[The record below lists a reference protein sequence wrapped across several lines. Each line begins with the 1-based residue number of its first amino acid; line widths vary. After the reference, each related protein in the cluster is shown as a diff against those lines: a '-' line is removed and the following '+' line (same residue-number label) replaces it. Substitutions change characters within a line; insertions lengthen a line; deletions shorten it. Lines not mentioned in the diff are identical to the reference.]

1 LSGSGKTVNL
11 IYQLNKIVK
20 VFILSKPDRSLITDI
35 TLPPSKSI
43 SNRLLIIRALSPGP
57 FRIENLSDSDDTRVL
72 EKALSEK
79 QNTVDIGHAGTSMR
93 FLTGYYSII
102 PGERVLTGSERM
114 KRRPV
119 GELVRTLSAM
129 GADIQYIQKEGYPP
143 VRIRGKKLEGGRIT
157 INSSISS
164 QFISSLLMIAP
175 CLSHGLELNLEGDTV
190 SPAYI
195 SLTLK
200 LMQTFGI
207 RYEWKGSVISI
218 PPQVY
223 KPTDCIVEGDWSS
236 ASYWYE
242 MASLAEKAELI
253 VRGLSQSGLQ
263 GDSVLASL
271 CKDFGVI
278 TEYFDSGVR
287 LTNER
292 INISRFDYNFID
304 HPDLVQ
310 TFGVLCA
317 LKGIPFRFDGTV
329 TLRVKET
336 DRIQALKE
344 ELAKFG
350 ISLGSAADGSWIEYD
365 GTPGKKD
372 GTIKIKTYQDHRM
385 AMAFA
390 PAAMAGF
397 KIDVDNPGVVSK
409 SYPDFWEDLKQAGFQ
424 IKKSGSS
431 F

>member
-1 LSGSGKTVNL
+1 MTGSVKTVNL

-20 VFILSKPDRSLITDI
+20 VFILSKPDRNLITEI

-43 SNRLLIIRALSPGP
+43 SNRLLIIRALTPKP

-72 EKALSEK
+72 TDALSGK
-79 QNTVDIGHAGTSMR
+79 LNIVNIGHAGTSMR

-102 PGERVLTGSERM
+102 PGERILTGSERM
-114 KRRPV
+114 KHRPV
-119 GELVRTLSAM
+119 GELVRTLTAL
-129 GADIQYIQKEGYPP
+129 GADIQYTEKEGYPP

-157 INSSISS
+157 INSSVSS

-175 CLSHGLELNLEGDTV
+175 CLSNGLELNLEGDTV

-195 SLTLK
+195 ALTLK
-200 LMQTFGI
+200 LMQSFGI
-207 RYEWKGSVISI
+207 RYEWKGTVITI

-223 KPTDCIVEGDWSS
+223 KPNDCRVEADWSS

-242 MASLAEKAELI
+242 LASLAGKAELI
-253 VRGLSQSGLQ
+253 IRGLSRSGLQ
-263 GDSVLASL
+263 GDSVLAVL
-271 CKDFGVI
+271 CKDFGVN
-278 TEYFDSGVR
+278 TDYFDDGIKLTSGHFS
-287 LTNER
+287 L
-292 INISRFDYNFID
+292 SRFDHNFIN

-317 LKGIPFRFDGTV
+317 LKGIPFRFDGTI

-336 DRIQALKE
+336 DRIHALKQ

-350 ISLGSAADGSWIEYD
+350 ISLGSAPDGSWIEYN
-365 GTPGKKD
+365 GKPGKKD
-372 GTIKIKTYQDHRM
+372 GTMKIRTYQDHRM

-397 KIDVDNPGVVSK
+397 KIEVDNPGVVSK
-409 SYPDFWEDLKQAGFQ
+409 SYPGFWEDLKKAGFQ
-424 IKKSGSS
+424 IKKTDSS